1 MIELSIVLI
10 TKNQAWNIPRLIE
23 SVLQATSLF
32 PSREIVLVDSNSTD
46 ETVKFAGR
54 YPINVVRLRP
64 GQRLSPGA
72 GRYIGYKR
80 TRGEFVL
87 FLDGDMELLQGWLGQ
102 AVQVMREMPKGG
114 VMLSRKVI
122 ELPPFGASVP
132 PSPAPITHGAIP
144 KEVSRVSFVVGGAA
158 LYRRSVLEHV
168 GTFNPFL
175 YSDEE
180 PELYL
185 RIRHA
190 GYQVLQL
197 DAPIVRHY
205 SQPQETPSA
214 LLGRRKRN
222 FLLGVG
228 QCIRYHMGT
237 KLLWPYL
244 KERGLWSLTAA
255 LWLAAGLGSLLWTLI
270 TQDFIPL
277 GLWVLFCCLLLGI
290 AAVRKRSLRRGLYTL
305 FHRVLMAEGLLRGFL
320 MKPLPPESY
329 PEDAEIL
336 QECGFEESFHRVS
349 TKNGVAQSN
358 VTIRARMV

>member
-10 TKNQAWNIPRLIE
+10 SKNQAWNISRLIE

-32 PSREIVLVDSNSTD
+32 SSREIILVDSNSTD
-46 ETVKFAGR
+46 ETVEFASR
-54 YPINVVRLRP
+54 YPINIVRLRP
-64 GQRLSPGA
+64 GQRLSPAA

-87 FLDGDMELLQGWLGQ
+87 FLDSDMELLQGWLGQ
-102 AVQVMREMPKGG
+102 ALQVMREIPKSGL
-114 VMLSRKVI
+114 MLSSRVI
-122 ELPPFGASVP
+122 ELPPSSVSVP
-132 PSPAPITHGAIP
+132 DSPSPITHEAIP

-180 PELYL
+180 PELYF

-214 LLGRRKRN
+214 LLARRKRN

-228 QCIRYHMGT
+228 QCIRYHMGS

-255 LWLAAGLGSLLWTLI
+255 LWLAAGFGSFLWTLI
-270 TQDFIPL
+270 AQDFIPL
-277 GLWVLFCCLLLGI
+277 DLWALFCCLLFGI
-290 AAVRKRSLRRGLYTL
+290 AAVRKRSLRRGLYSL

-329 PEDAEIL
+329 PQDVEVL
-336 QECGFEESFHRVS
+336 QESGFEESFHRVS
-349 TKNGVAQSN
+349 TKSGVAHSN

>member
-1 MIELSIVLI
+1 
-10 TKNQAWNIPRLIE
+10 
-23 SVLQATSLF
+23 
-32 PSREIVLVDSNSTD
+32 
-46 ETVKFAGR
+46 
-54 YPINVVRLRP
+54 
-64 GQRLSPGA
+64 
-72 GRYIGYKR
+72 
-80 TRGEFVL
+80 VL

-102 AVQVMREMPKGG
+102 AVQVMRAIPKAG
-114 VMLSRKVI
+114 VMLSSKVI
-122 ELPPFGASVP
+122 ELPPSGASVP

-144 KEVSRVSFVVGGAA
+144 KEVSRVSFVVGGAG

-168 GTFNPFL
+168 GTFNPYLF
-175 YSDEE
+175 SDEE
-180 PELYL
+180 PELYI

-305 FHRVLMAEGLLRGFL
+305 FHRVLMTEGLLRGFL

-349 TKNGVAQSN
+349 TKSGVAQSN